1 MKVIMIEK
9 PKFFGSILRLLFGIK
24 KENDVT

>member
-9 PKFFGSILRLLFGIK
+9 PKFFGGILRLIFGIK
-24 KENDVT
+24 KENDNT

>member
-9 PKFFGSILRLLFGIK
+9 PKFWSGILRFIFGIK